1 MSTKLVTQPLGCCLF
16 ITLLSA
22 LLVLNNHFLPVQ
34 SLRPGSISTLC
45 GLRTNQDWSPISRC
59 YIQLVSLSGACP
71 AATNIRSRGKIGC
84 GNFWVALL
92 LSSDNNANDK
102 QQLEEEKSDERIEDL
117 AYLKTELQRY
127 LQVREEKKADELSKA
142 KAGTIIGGSKGNAFL
157 EYISAVPTTPLELE
171 ESYPFDY
178 DELTKYGFSH
188 CVKPIMQLPGGRR
201 DAYKLMDMIPPR
213 ISSRLT
219 PKKPREIK
227 LDFEGKEDLTRYQGM
242 RKMTDDDIAQQLEEI
257 MQKKKKN
264 EIKEEESR
272 LIAGNIDR
280 YSSNYEIPFSNRK
293 NISTNRRQPEWTA
306 EQLDEEA
313 RRRGKTYDWARKVRE
328 EKEKNIGK
336 KDLAE
341 TIDVHGGLRVYAIIF
356 TLLSSIAYGKA
367 TPPAM
372 EWMDASPTFLTLI
385 QGVALILLSASIVS
399 SIYSSVVLAPPKNRN
414 SLIWAIKGFAGG
426 PPAVFQLKELND
438 LPRNV

>member
-1 MSTKLVTQPLGCCLF
+1 
-16 ITLLSA
+16 
-22 LLVLNNHFLPVQ
+22 
-34 SLRPGSISTLC
+34 
-45 GLRTNQDWSPISRC
+45 
-59 YIQLVSLSGACP
+59 
-71 AATNIRSRGKIGC
+71 
-84 GNFWVALL
+84 
-92 LSSDNNANDK
+92 
-102 QQLEEEKSDERIEDL
+102 
-117 AYLKTELQRY
+117 
-127 LQVREEKKADELSKA
+127 
-142 KAGTIIGGSKGNAFL
+142 
-157 EYISAVPTTPLELE
+157 
-171 ESYPFDY
+171 
-178 DELTKYGFSH
+178 
-188 CVKPIMQLPGGRR
+188 
-201 DAYKLMDMIPPR
+201 
-213 ISSRLT
+213 
-219 PKKPREIK
+219 
-227 LDFEGKEDLTRYQGM
+227 M
-242 RKMTDDDIAQQLEEI
+242 RKMSDDDIAQQLEEL

-264 EIKEEESR
+264 EIKEEENR
-272 LIAGNIDR
+272 LIAGNTDR
-280 YSSNYEIPFSNRK
+280 NPFNYEIPFSNRK
-293 NISTNRRQPEWTA
+293 NVSTKRRQPEWTA

-372 EWMDASPTFLTLI
+372 EWIDASPTFLTMT

-438 LPRNV
+438 IPRNV